1 MSARLAGGWRQWS
14 APWSAKWPAPWSATL
29 SPLVVVVLTLSFG
42 LAWLAPGSA
51 EAHQQKAAVTR
62 VLFNS
67 NSGNLE
73 VMHRFLLH
81 DAEHALQQLFDP
93 AADIL
98 GSETAREQ
106 FADYVVERFALL
118 DVNGSTLPLQYVG
131 QEIDGGFLW
140 VYQEM
145 ALTAEQATA
154 MTEMSVVHNA
164 LRDIWPEQNNLVNI
178 EHGDSLQTL
187 NFNGSIEWLRVSFE

>member
-1 MSARLAGGWRQWS
+1 MSAGFSKRWERLS
-14 APWSAKWPAPWSATL
+14 ASL
-29 SPLVVVVLTLSFG
+29 SPLVVVVLTLSFA
-42 LAWLAPGSA
+42 LPWLVPGSA

-62 VLFNS
+62 VLFNM

-81 DAEHALQQLFDP
+81 DAEHAVQQLFNP
-93 AADIL
+93 TADIL
-98 GSETAREQ
+98 GSETSREQ
-106 FADYVVERFALL
+106 FARYVTDRFALL
-118 DVNGSTLPLQYVG
+118 DGNGSTLPLQYVG

-145 ALTAEQATA
+145 ALTSAQFMA

>member
-1 MSARLAGGWRQWS
+1 MSTRLSGRWWC
-14 APWSAKWPAPWSATL
+14 WSATV
-29 SPLVVVVLTLSFG
+29 SIPLLTFLIIA
-42 LAWLAPGSA
+42 LPWLVPRSA

-62 VLFNS
+62 VLFNT

-81 DAEHALQQLFDP
+81 DAEHAVQQLFDP

-98 GSETAREQ
+98 ASETSREQ
-106 FADYVVERFALL
+106 FAAYVTERFALL
-118 DVNGSTLPLQYVG
+118 DANGSTLPLQYVG

-145 ALTAEQATA
+145 PLPETQT
-154 MTEMSVVHNA
+154 TLSVVHNA
-164 LRDIWPEQNNLVNI
+164 LRDVWPEQNNLVNI
-178 EHGDSLQTL
+178 ERNDTIQTL
-187 NFNGSIEWLRVSFE
+187 NFNGNIEWLSVSFE

>member
-1 MSARLAGGWRQWS
+1 MSARLSRRWGRSSS
-14 APWSAKWPAPWSATL
+14 ALAM
-29 SPLVVVVLTLSFG
+29 PLLTL
-42 LAWLAPGSA
+42 LIIALPWLVPGSA
-51 EAHQQKAAVTR
+51 QAHQQKAAVTR
-62 VLFNS
+62 VLFNT

-81 DAEHALQQLFDP
+81 DAEHAVQQLFDP

-98 GSETAREQ
+98 GSEVSREQ
-106 FADYVVERFALL
+106 FAGYVTERFALL
-118 DVNGSTLPLQYVG
+118 DANGSTLPLRYVG

-140 VYQEM
+140 VYQEK
-145 ALTAEQATA
+145 ALSTAEFAA
-154 MTEMSVVHNA
+154 MTELSVVHNA

-178 EHGDSLQTL
+178 ELGDSLQTL

>member
-1 MSARLAGGWRQWS
+1 MSARLGRCLRHSS
-14 APWSAKWPAPWSATL
+14 AEL
-29 SPLVVVVLTLSFG
+29 SLLLLTSLIIVLP
-42 LAWLAPGSA
+42 WLAPGSA

-62 VLFNS
+62 VLFNA

-81 DAEHALQQLFDP
+81 DAEHAVQRLFDP

-98 GSETAREQ
+98 GSEASREQ
-106 FADYVVERFALL
+106 FAGYVTERFALL
-118 DVNGSTLPLQYVG
+118 DGNGSTLPLQYVG

-140 VYQEM
+140 VYQDM
-145 ALTAEQATA
+145 ALSTAQFNA

-164 LRDIWPEQNNLVNI
+164 LRDIWPEQNNMVNI

-187 NFNGSIEWLRVSFE
+187 NFNGSIEWLTVSFE